1 MAQQEHRDR
10 NDVLRPDRRRDMSA
24 TDEQMSPARTFDCLI
39 VGAGHAGA
47 ETAVSLRQLGFE
59 GTVALLGDEAVPPYE
74 RPAISKEYLAGKK
87 DFEQLLLRPAD
98 YWNEHRVTML
108 LQRRVVEV
116 DATHHVVVCEDG
128 EMLRYRSLVWATG
141 GTPRL
146 LTCPGSDLSG
156 VRSLRGKADC
166 DDLLAVLPNT
176 QRFVIVGGGYVGLE
190 AAAVLRELG
199 HEVTLVEALDRVL
212 ARVAGEP
219 VSRFFEHEHRTHG
232 VDLRLGVGVSEV
244 VGSDGRVEAVR
255 LTDDT
260 LIEAEQVIVAVG
272 MEPAARPLL
281 AAGAAPGSDG
291 RGVVVDTVCRSSL
304 EDVYCV
310 GDCSVM
316 EGGVRIESR
325 QNATEQARA
334 AALAICGRPEPLQ
347 MLPWFWS
354 HQYDLRLQT
363 VGLNHGHDQIVVRGR
378 PEDRSFS
385 VAYLKDGAVVAFDCI
400 NSSRDYLQGRK
411 LVEAGSRI
419 TPDLLADGLRSLK
432 ELAAT
437 A

>member
-1 MAQQEHRDR
+1 MTASDQR
-10 NDVLRPDRRRDMSA
+10 LRPVRS
-24 TDEQMSPARTFDCLI
+24 FDCLV

-47 ETAVSLRQLGFE
+47 ETAVSLRQLGFG
-59 GTVALLGDEAVPPYE
+59 GTVGLVGDEAVLPYE

-87 DFEQLLLRPAD
+87 DFAQLLLRPAD
-98 YWNEHRVTML
+98 YWNEHRVSL
-108 LQRRVVEV
+108 LLSTRVVDVDPIRRVVI
-116 DATHHVVVCEDG
+116 CEDG
-128 EMLRYRSLVWATG
+128 EVLGYRSLVWATG
-141 GTPRL
+141 GTPRR

-166 DDLLAVLPNT
+166 DDLLAVLPDT

-219 VSRFFEHEHRTHG
+219 VSRFFEIEHRAHG
-232 VDLRLGVGVSEV
+232 VDLRVGVGVSEV
-244 VGSDGRVEAVR
+244 VGRDGRVEAVR

-260 LIEAEQVIVAVG
+260 LIEAEQVIVGVG
-272 MEPAARPLL
+272 MEPAAGPLL
-281 AAGAAPGSDG
+281 AAGAALGSDG
-291 RGVVVDTVCRSSL
+291 RGVLVDTVCKSSL

-310 GDCSVM
+310 GDCAVI
-316 EGGVRIESR
+316 EGGIRIESR
-325 QNATEQARA
+325 QNAAEQARA

-363 VGLNHGHDQIVVRGR
+363 VGLSHGHDELVVRGR
-378 PEDRSFS
+378 PQDRSFT
-385 VAYLKDGAVVAFDCI
+385 VAYLRDGALVALDCI
-400 NSSRDYLQGRK
+400 NSTRDFMHGRK
-411 LVEAGSRI
+411 LVETGARI
-419 TPDLLADGLRSLK
+419 TPELLVDERRSLK

>member
-1 MAQQEHRDR
+1 MRA
-10 NDVLRPDRRRDMSA
+10 S
-24 TDEQMSPARTFDCLI
+24 DERLHPARTFDCLV

-47 ETAVSLRQLGFE
+47 ETAVSLRQLGFD
-59 GTVALLGDEAVPPYE
+59 GTVGLVGDEAVLPYE

-87 DFEQLLLRPAD
+87 DFAQLLLRPAD
-98 YWNEHRVTML
+98 YWNEHRVSL
-108 LQRRVVEV
+108 LLSTRVVDVDPIRRVVI
-116 DATHHVVVCEDG
+116 CEDG
-128 EMLRYRSLVWATG
+128 EVLGYRSLVWATG
-141 GTPRL
+141 GTPRR

-166 DDLLAVLPNT
+166 DDLLAVLPDT

-190 AAAVLRELG
+190 AAAVLRELR

-219 VSRFFEHEHRTHG
+219 VSRFFENEHRTHG

-244 VGSDGRVEAVR
+244 VGRDGRVEAVR

-260 LIEAEQVIVAVG
+260 LIQAEQVIVGVG
-272 MEPAARPLL
+272 MEPAAGPLL

-291 RGVVVDTVCRSSL
+291 RGVLVDTVCKSSL

-310 GDCSVM
+310 GDCAVI
-316 EGGVRIESR
+316 EGGSRIESR
-325 QNATEQARA
+325 QNAAEQARA

-363 VGLNHGHDQIVVRGR
+363 VGLSHGHDELVVRGR
-378 PEDRSFS
+378 PQDRSFT
-385 VAYLKDGAVVAFDCI
+385 VAYLRDGALVALDCI
-400 NSSRDYLQGRK
+400 NSTRDFMHGRK
-411 LVEAGSRI
+411 LVEAGARI
-419 TPDLLADGLRSLK
+419 TPDQLVDEQRSLK